1 MPAQVGNSGTSN
13 TNTNSNSS
21 NNNPSKYALL
31 PACQRCKLRKI
42 RCDRQAPKCSG
53 CTKSQAACVV
63 VDPITSERYHR
74 SFIHELEERE
84 RELQG
89 RISAASGAAI
99 VTPSS
104 ETAAD
109 AENPARP
116 ATGSDVGRRRTGTD
130 EQHTPG
136 GQVSVSD
143 SPTAH
148 RGFVGDGSGLSFLR
162 FIFQDP
168 RWRSYEPQ
176 IMQLLAERPQIPEL
190 AISSI
195 PQPPREEAT
204 ALLDNY
210 FLLRQDVQAIFDRIY
225 NGAQP
230 QPPSPQDYFRL
241 LMVFSISAV
250 TRYRKGKSSEHPY
263 GYYLTAQEYMS
274 QITLIGSVDA
284 IQNLLLVCRFG
295 QYYHIGTSL
304 WEISQFCMRQCVEQD
319 LHKPPRSRTDSL
331 QEQHRR
337 RIFWECYISD
347 RHSSGILGRPFAIA
361 EADIAAHL
369 PVDVGDDAITRAVQ
383 EGKTSLS
390 QLTSR
395 EPTAAP
401 TEVSV
406 FIFCIRLRRISSKI
420 HSAFYSGR
428 GVSPVDGSDCC
439 TTTTTGTATAASIT
453 TSGHV
458 YVQLHRFLDELAAWR
473 RDAPTFS
480 SPRSLYERSEWY
492 DFLLEK
498 DRLLLV
504 RGAIHRAPRRSHD
517 RPPEDLLAMCH
528 GYAARVV
535 ELYDGMLR
543 GGHITWTRGYFQV
556 IFAAG
561 LSVIY
566 CVSLGLHRRAG
577 VGVEVLE
584 TTRRA
589 LGLCSDILMAF
600 KREMPDAGRFAVV
613 FGILKDHLLRD
624 HGSSLPTVAST
635 GAAAGAQVVGG
646 GGGGGGGS
654 LEQDGAHPDNLATVV
669 ATTSSDAAAADGGN
683 SSASHVLPP
692 ADVAMMDWQH
702 QRHHPEDEDPYAAQQ
717 AGQQSL
723 FDPAVGEAMAFCDGA
738 SFGTIDPVQGTWPV
752 LTDEVMEQLEAGL
765 DEFAWGCSGIDGFY

>member
-1 MPAQVGNSGTSN
+1 MPAQVGNSGTS
-13 TNTNSNSS
+13 SNS
-21 NNNPSKYALL
+21 PSKYALL

-42 RCDRQAPKCSG
+42 RCNRQAPKCSN

-63 VDPITSERYHR
+63 IDPITSERYHR
-74 SFIHELEERE
+74 PFIHQLEERE
-84 RELQG
+84 RELQE
-89 RISAASGAAI
+89 RISSANGAI

-109 AENPARP
+109 AENPGRP
-116 ATGSDVGRRRTGTD
+116 ATGSDVGQRQTGTE

-136 GQVSVSD
+136 NQVSVSD

-148 RGFVGDGSGLSFLR
+148 RGFLR

-168 RWRSYEPQ
+168 RWRIYEPQ
-176 IMQLLAERPQIPEL
+176 IIQLLAERPQIPEL

-195 PQPPREEAT
+195 PQPPREEAN

-210 FLLRQDVQAIFDRIY
+210 FARFHIHHTFLLRQDVLAIFDRVY

-250 TRYRKGKSSEHPY
+250 ARYRKGKSSEHPY

-319 LHKPPRSRTDSL
+319 LHNPPRLTTDLL

-361 EADIAAHL
+361 EADIAVDL
-369 PVDVGDDAITRAVQ
+369 PVDVGDDAITRASQ
-383 EGKTSLS
+383 DGKTSLS
-390 QLTSR
+390 QLAPR
-395 EPTAAP
+395 EPTAEP

-406 FIFCIRLRRISSKI
+406 FIFCIRLRRISSNI
-420 HSAFYSGR
+420 HSTFYSGR
-428 GVSPVDGSDCC
+428 GVSPVDGSDC
-439 TTTTTGTATAASIT
+439 TTTAAATPGASTTSHIT

-473 RDAPTFS
+473 RDAPTFP

-517 RPPEDLLAMCH
+517 RPPEDLLSMCN
-528 GYAARVV
+528 GCAARVV

-543 GGHITWTRGYFQV
+543 DGHITWTRGYFQV

-561 LSVIY
+561 LSIIY
-566 CVSLGLHRRAG
+566 CVSLGLHRKAGG
-577 VGVEVLE
+577 VGGIEVPE
-584 TTRRA
+584 TTRRT
-589 LGLCSDILMAF
+589 LSLCSDILMAF

-635 GAAAGAQVVGG
+635 GATTGAPLADGG
-646 GGGGGGGS
+646 GDGGS
-654 LEQDGAHPDNLATVV
+654 GSSEQESAHPDSLAAVM
-669 ATTSSDAAAADGGN
+669 TTTQSGSAAAD
-683 SSASHVLPP
+683 SSAPRVSQVVPP
-692 ADVAMMDWQH
+692 ADVGMMDWQQ
-702 QRHHPEDEDPYAAQQ
+702 QRHQPEDEDPYAAQQ
-717 AGQQSL
+717 SGQQSM
-723 FDPAVGEAMAFCDGA
+723 FDPAVGEAMGFCDGA
-738 SFGTIDPVQGTWPV
+738 PFGSINPQLQGAWPV